1 MFCHSRLMSGLL
13 PIAALMAAALPGD
26 AGAETCTGFQWSV
39 ATELNWVA
47 VPDAEAVQ
55 TGGKIASIP
64 DKAIELT
71 LEPSP
76 SARLPL
82 APGIKKKAIPKDS
95 FSGWFTIADVAK
107 PGLYQITIPNH
118 SWIDVIQNNELVS
131 STAFSGDKK
140 CKGLRKSVQYELGA
154 GPAIV
159 QISGAPD
166 KSMKLT
172 IHAAEK
178 K

>member
-1 MFCHSRLMSGLL
+1 MFRYSRLMNCLL
-13 PIAALMAAALPGD
+13 PIAALTAAALPG
-26 AGAETCTGFQWSV
+26 AARAETCTGFQWSV
-39 ATELNWVA
+39 AAELSWIA
-47 VPDAEAVQ
+47 APDAEAVQ

-64 DKAIELT
+64 DKAVELT

-76 SARLPL
+76 SAKLPMT
-82 APGIKKKAIPKDS
+82 PGIKKQAIPKDS
-95 FSGWFTIADVAK
+95 FSGWFTIVDVA
-107 PGLYQITIPNH
+107 PGRYQITIPNH
-118 SWIDVIQNNELVS
+118 SWIDVVQNNELVS
-131 STAFSGDKK
+131 STAFSGDKT

-159 QISGAPD
+159 QISGAPN